1 MVVVFLVK
9 AEAHALY
16 VEKNIVIPLLLLL
29 PERHKEYLRQEGQ
42 RRQKERASKVEEE
55 ETKIVEKTDEDL
67 WERLDRLEQQEKQG
81 QELEL

>member
-1 MVVVFLVK
+1 MVVFLVK
-9 AEAHALY
+9 VEAHALY
-16 VEKNIVIPLLLLL
+16 VEKHMVIPLLLLL

-67 WERLDRLEQQEKQG
+67 WERLDQLEQQEKQG